1 MGAESIAIG
10 AVQVLSLAD
19 AEGPLHLPPE
29 QIVPG
34 ISAELQEPYRRR
46 YPEAFAEG
54 GLWSA
59 PIGSFLLRSAGRTL
73 LVDTGIGP
81 YPFALMGGVRG
92 RLPDEL
98 YTRGIDLA
106 AIDTVFLTHAHG
118 DHIGWNVLEN
128 GSAAFPNA
136 RYLIHRA
143 DWDWAHHSERM
154 AGNASAARS
163 LTPLE
168 KLGRL
173 ELLDG
178 EKRLTDEVTAIH
190 TPGHTPGHMSVIIA
204 SDGEKALI
212 TGDVLS
218 NPAQVSEPDWVS
230 IFDADGA
237 EAAAT
242 RRALLERIE
251 AEGMTMV
258 AGHFPRP
265 GFGRVVRLEGRRYW
279 QAL

>member
-1 MGAESIAIG
+1 MSAERITIG

-19 AEGPLHLPPE
+19 AEGPLELPPE

-34 ISAELQEPYRRR
+34 VSAAAQAPYRQR
-46 YPEAFAEG
+46 YPEAFDERG
-54 GLWSA
+54 RWRA
-59 PIGSFLLRSAGRTL
+59 PFGSFLLRSGGRIV

-81 YPFALMGGVRG
+81 YPFALVGGVRG
-92 RLPDEL
+92 RLLDEL
-98 YTRGIDLA
+98 RARSVDPA
-106 AIDTVFLTHAHG
+106 AIHTVFLTHAHG

-128 GSAAFPNA
+128 GSAGFPTA

-143 DWDWAHHSERM
+143 DWEWAHHSERM
-154 AGNASAARS
+154 AGNAAVARS

-168 KLGRL
+168 QLGRL

-178 EKRLTDEVTAIH
+178 ETRITDAITAIH
-190 TPGHTPGHMSVIIA
+190 TPGHTPGHMSVMIA
-204 SDGEKALI
+204 SRGEKALI

-218 NPAQVSEPDWVS
+218 NPAQISEPGWAP
-230 IFDADGA
+230 IFDADG
-237 EAAAT
+237 EQAAAT
-242 RRALLERIE
+242 RRALIDRIE
-251 AEGMTMV
+251 AEGMTIA

-265 GFGRVVRLEGRRYW
+265 GFGRIVRLEGRRYW

>member
-1 MGAESIAIG
+1 MRAETIAIG

-19 AEGPLHLPPE
+19 AEGPLDLAPE

-34 ISAELQEPYRRR
+34 VPVEAQAPYRKR
-46 YPEAFAEG
+46 YPEAFDERG
-54 GLWSA
+54 RWRA
-59 PIGSFLLRSAGRTL
+59 PFGSFLLRAGGRSV

-81 YPFALMGGVRG
+81 YPFALVGGVRG
-92 RLPDEL
+92 HLPDEL
-98 YTRGIDLA
+98 LAHGVDVA

-128 GSAAFPNA
+128 GAAGFPNA

-143 DWDWAHHSERM
+143 DWEWVHASERM
-154 AGNASAARS
+154 AGNAAIARS

-178 EKRLTDEVTAIH
+178 ETRLTDEITAIH

-204 SDGEKALI
+204 SGGEKALI

-218 NPAQVSEPDWVS
+218 NPAQISEPDWAP

-237 EAAAT
+237 VAAAT
-242 RRALLERIE
+242 RRALLDRIE
-251 AEGMTMV
+251 SEGMTIA

-265 GFGRVVRLEGRRYW
+265 GFGRIVRLESRRYW
-279 QAL
+279 QAR

>member
-1 MGAESIAIG
+1 MANETIAIG

-19 AEGPLHLPPE
+19 AEGPLDLAPE

-34 ISAELQEPYRRR
+34 VSAEAQAPYRQR
-46 YPEAFAEG
+46 YPAAFDERG
-54 GLWSA
+54 RWRA
-59 PIGSFLLRSAGRTL
+59 PFGSFLLRSGGRTV

-81 YPFALMGGVRG
+81 YPFALVGGVRG

-98 YTRGIDLA
+98 QARGVDLA

-143 DWDWAHHSERM
+143 DWEWAHGSQRM
-154 AGNASAARS
+154 SGNAAVARS

-178 EKRLTDEVTAIH
+178 DTQLTEAITAIH
-190 TPGHTPGHMSVIIA
+190 TPGHTPGHMSVLIA
-204 SDGEKALI
+204 SGGEKALI

-218 NPAQVSEPDWVS
+218 NPAQISEPDWVP

-242 RRALLERIE
+242 RRALLDRVE
-251 AEGMTMV
+251 AEGMTIA
-258 AGHFPRP
+258 AGHYPRP
-265 GFGRVVRLEGRRYW
+265 GFGRIVRLEGRRYW
-279 QAL
+279 QAR

>member
-1 MGAESIAIG
+1 MSAETITIG

-19 AEGPLHLPPE
+19 AEGPLDLAPE

-34 ISAELQEPYRRR
+34 VSAEAQAPYRRR
-46 YPEAFAEG
+46 YPEAFDERG
-54 GLWSA
+54 RWRA
-59 PIGSFLLRSAGRTL
+59 PFGSFLLRSGGRTV

-81 YPFALMGGVRG
+81 YPFALVGGVRG
-92 RLPDEL
+92 RLLDEL
-98 YTRGIDLA
+98 QSRGVDPA

-128 GSAAFPNA
+128 GEAAFANA

-143 DWDWAHHSERM
+143 DWEWAHHSERM
-154 AGNASAARS
+154 AGNASVARS

-178 EKRLTDEVTAIH
+178 ETRLTDAITAIH
-190 TPGHTPGHMSVIIA
+190 TPGHTPGHMSVIVA
-204 SDGEKALI
+204 SGGEKALI

-218 NPAQVSEPDWVS
+218 NPAQISEPDWVPV
-230 IFDADGA
+230 FDADGA

-242 RRALLERIE
+242 RRALLDRIE
-251 AEGMTMV
+251 AEGMTIA

-265 GFGRVVRLEGRRYW
+265 GFGRIVRLEGRRYW